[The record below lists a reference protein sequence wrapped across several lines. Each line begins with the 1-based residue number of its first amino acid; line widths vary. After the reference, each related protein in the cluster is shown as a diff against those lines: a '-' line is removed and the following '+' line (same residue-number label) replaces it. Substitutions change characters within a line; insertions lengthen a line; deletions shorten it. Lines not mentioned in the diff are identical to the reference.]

1 MKVDV
6 VDTQGNKTKK
16 VDLPSQFAEEV
27 RPDLIKR
34 AVLAVQ
40 STQRQPYGTNILAG
54 TRQVVKLSRRRRQ
67 FKTSYGHGI
76 SRVPRKAL
84 WHRGRQFGW
93 VGAFAPGTVKGR
105 KANPPKAEKIWVQKI
120 NIKEKRKA
128 VRSALA
134 ATMYAPLV
142 KMRGHRFKELF
153 PVVDAKVE
161 YLSKAKE
168 VEAFF
173 HKIGLAAELAR
184 VAERRVRAGKG
195 KVRNR
200 PYKIKKGPLLVV
212 AQECPV
218 MYAAKNIP
226 GVDVCIVT
234 HLNASLLAPGCVPG
248 RLTLF
253 SEQALD
259 RLSKEQL
266 FMPEVK
272 LAQAVKKPAAP
283 VAVKKPVVPT
293 VKKVPEKKV
302 VKQ

>member
-6 VDTQGNKTKK
+6 VDAQGNKTKK
-16 VDLPSQFAEEV
+16 VDLPSQFSEEV
-27 RPDLIKR
+27 RPDLIQR

-40 STQRQPYGTNILAG
+40 STDRQPYGTNILAG

-105 KANPPKAEKIWVQKI
+105 KANPPKAEKIWAQKI

-134 ATMYAPLV
+134 ATLHADLV
-142 KMRGHRFKELF
+142 KLRGHRFKELF
-153 PVVDAKVE
+153 PVIDAKMEFV
-161 YLSKAKE
+161 SKAKE

-173 HKIGLAAELAR
+173 YKIGLADELTR

-212 AQECPV
+212 SQQCPLVTAAQ
-218 MYAAKNIP
+218 NIP
-226 GVDVCIVT
+226 GVEVCIVT
-234 HLNASLLAPGCVPG
+234 HLNASLLAPGCMPG

-253 SEQALD
+253 TEQAMD
-259 RLSKEQL
+259 RLAKEQL

-272 LAQAVKKPAAP
+272 LAKKEKVVQAPKV
-283 VAVKKPVVPT
+283 VAKPVVAKASP
-293 VKKVPEKKV
+293 KKV